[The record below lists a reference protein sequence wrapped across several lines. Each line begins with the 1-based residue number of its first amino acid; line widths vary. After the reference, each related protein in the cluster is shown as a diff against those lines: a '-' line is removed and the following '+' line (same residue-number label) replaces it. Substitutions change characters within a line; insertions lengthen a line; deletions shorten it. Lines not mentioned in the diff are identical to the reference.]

1 MISED
6 LDLQELTQQL
16 RAALGNAE
24 PVGYLRGKSLM
35 RNALV
40 HEKGFSELD
49 AEEVIDTLELRG
61 FIKYLGDPS
70 EPSQANAH
78 GPAKNAY
85 ACSWKSTKPWQAG
98 RARIRASACK

>member
-40 HEKGFSELD
+40 HERGFSELD

-78 GPAKNAY
+78 WDLATSPEIYSNT
-85 ACSWKSTKPWQAG
+85 SQPN
-98 RARIRASACK
+98 RDR

>member
-16 RAALGNAE
+16 RTALGDAD

-40 HEKGFSELD
+40 HARGVSELE
-49 AEEVIDTLELRG
+49 AEELIDTLEQRG
-61 FIKYLGDPS
+61 FLKYSGDPS
-70 EPSQANAH
+70 EPSRANAH
-78 GPAKNAY
+78 
-85 ACSWKSTKPWQAG
+85 WKIAAWREDQSNTSQPNRGK
-98 RARIRASACK
+98 